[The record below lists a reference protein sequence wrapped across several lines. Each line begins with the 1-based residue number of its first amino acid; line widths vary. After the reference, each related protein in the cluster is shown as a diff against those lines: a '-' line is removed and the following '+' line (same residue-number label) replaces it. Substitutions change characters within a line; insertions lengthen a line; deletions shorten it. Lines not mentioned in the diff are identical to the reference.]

1 MIPAWLPIALAEES
15 ILFLNTH
22 MPTRDTLGGIVHV
35 YQRYDPA
42 RIPPPRMPLADLVS
56 PAMEHLLE
64 FGSIDEL
71 TEEQLADAVM
81 LDPAQITGL
90 GPSLA
95 ALKHML
101 EERIRK
107 IIERYETDSIRKKTR
122 QVFQNA
128 AQQVQPPA
136 KSRDAFQRAVRE
148 EQLRQLERLWYAQD
162 NDQSRFSGQL
172 VTLVDRLGEVYQM
185 DELAAAWTFSG
196 RQKLSLPEALKVKEE
211 LETLSKLLKQLE
223 EARKN
228 AKIGL
233 IDMEALARF
242 AEAGQLDELD
252 KLKQQVQ
259 DLVEHMAAEQG
270 LQRTQRGYQLT
281 PKAMRVFQGKL
292 LNQIF
297 ASLDPSRTGRHQ
309 VNIVGDGAV
318 EMVPTRPYEFGDS
331 VAHMDI
337 PGSLVNAML
346 RQASNRKEGLPAGPL
361 RMEQRDIEV
370 HRTRNTPKCAT
381 TVVLDMSGSM
391 RYGGLYV
398 NVKRMALA
406 LQGLVQKEYPGDS
419 LQFIEM
425 FSFAK
430 LRTFGEIASL
440 LPKPVTVFD
449 SVVRLRADMSDPGIS
464 EMQIPPHFTNI
475 QHALQLSRRLLSRQD
490 TPNKQVLI
498 ITDGLPTAHFEG
510 NQLFL
515 LYPPHP
521 RTEEATIREAQACR
535 REGITVNVFLL
546 SGWSQSRED
555 IQFAYR
561 LAETSKGRVFFT
573 AGKDLDR
580 FVVWDYVSKRRSIIG

>member
-1 MIPAWLPIALAEES
+1 MIPAWLVIALAEES

-185 DELAAAWTFSG
+185 DELAAAWKFSG
-196 RQKLSLPEALKVKEE
+196 RQKLTVPEALEVKER
-211 LETLSKLLKQLE
+211 LEQIEELLKQLE

-228 AKIGL
+228 AKVAL
-233 IDMEALARF
+233 IDMEAL
-242 AEAGQLDELD
+242 GQYLEGGERDELD
-252 KLKQQVQ
+252 MLRRQVQ
-259 DLVEHMAAEQG
+259 EMVERLAAEQG
-270 LQRTQRGYQLT
+270 IQKTKTGYGLT
-281 PKAMRVFQGKL
+281 PQALRIFQGKL
-292 LNQIF
+292 LERIF
-297 ASLDPSRTGRHQ
+297 SALDPSRTGRHQ
-309 VNIVGDGAV
+309 DAVAGDGSV
-318 EMVPTRPYEFGDS
+318 ETVPTRAYEFGDS

-337 PGSLVNAML
+337 PGSLVNALL
-346 RQASNRKEGLPAGPL
+346 RQAGEGNAPGRPL
-361 RMEQRDIEV
+361 RLTPRDIEV

-381 TVVLDMSGSM
+381 TVVMDMSGSM
-391 RYGGLYV
+391 RYGGLHV
-398 NVKRMALA
+398 SVKRMALA
-406 LQGLVQKEYPGDS
+406 LQGMVLREYPGDF

-425 FSFAK
+425 ASFAK
-430 LRTFGEIASL
+430 PRLPGEIVKL
-440 LPKPVTVFD
+440 MPKPVTIFD
-449 SVVRLRADMSDPGIS
+449 SVVRLRADMADPAIS
-464 EMQIPPHFTNI
+464 EADVPPHFTNI
-475 QHALQLSRRLLSRQD
+475 QHALALSRQYLAKQD
-490 TPNKQVLI
+490 TPNRQVIL

-510 NQLFL
+510 SQLYL
-515 LYPPHP
+515 LYPPHR
-521 RTEEATIREAQACR
+521 RTEEATMREAEACR
-535 REGITVNVFLL
+535 REGITVNVLLL
-546 SGWSQSRED
+546 SGWAQSRED

-561 LAETSKGRVFFT
+561 LAEAAHGRVFFT
-573 AGKDLDR
+573 AGKELER
-580 FVVWDYVSKRRSIIG
+580 FVVWDYRSRRRSIIG

>member
-1 MIPAWLPIALAEES
+1 
-15 ILFLNTH
+15 

-81 LDPAQITGL
+81 LDPSQITGL

-196 RQKLSLPEALKVKEE
+196 RQKLSLPEALEVKEE

-223 EARKN
+223 EAQKN

-346 RQASNRKEGLPAGPL
+346 RQASSRENGLSAGPL

>member
-1 MIPAWLPIALAEES
+1 MIPAWLVIALAEES

-196 RQKLSLPEALKVKEE
+196 RQKLSLPEALEVKEE

-223 EARKN
+223 EAQKN

-346 RQASNRKEGLPAGPL
+346 RQASSRKEGLSAGPL